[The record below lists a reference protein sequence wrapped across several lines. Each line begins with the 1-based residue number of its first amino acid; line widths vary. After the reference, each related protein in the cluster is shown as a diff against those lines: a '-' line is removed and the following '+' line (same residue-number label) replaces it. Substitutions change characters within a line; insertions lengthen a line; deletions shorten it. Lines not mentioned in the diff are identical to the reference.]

1 MSLLELENGDPENLE
16 GRVIVYGYSPP
27 EEEAGEP
34 QDQISAMFCTTDPSD
49 FTEKFGVPE
58 GGLEELAQRAGD
70 VLGWVASGELKLRI
84 GHEYSLSDAPE
95 AHRQLESRAT
105 TGKVLLIP

>member
-49 FTEKFGVPE
+49 FTEKFVYPTSPSPGNYRIA
-58 GGLEELAQRAGD
+58 LERT
-70 VLGWVASGELKLRI
+70 V
-84 GHEYSLSDAPE
+84 
-95 AHRQLESRAT
+95 
-105 TGKVLLIP
+105 